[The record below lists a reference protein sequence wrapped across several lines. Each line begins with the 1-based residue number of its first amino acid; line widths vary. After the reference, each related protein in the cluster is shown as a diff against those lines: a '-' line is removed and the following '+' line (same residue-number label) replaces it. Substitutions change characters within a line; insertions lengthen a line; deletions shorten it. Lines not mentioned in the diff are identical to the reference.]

1 MDETLA
7 KSGEADSWRHIKVL
21 QNFGISSSDIK
32 KLQDMGYH
40 TIESIAYANMA
51 LLCQPCRPHGEEPS

>member
-40 TIESIAYANMA
+40 TIESIAYANKKKW
-51 LLCQPCRPHGEEPS
+51 H